1 MCRAKIQNSITE
13 GGLFGDIA
21 VLIHKGFPPDCGTCF
36 LAQCDQSL
44 FTQPEQP
51 GMSKATYVVTFPV
64 RTF

>member
-1 MCRAKIQNSITE
+1 MCHAKIQNSITE
-13 GGLFGDIA
+13 GGLFGDTA

>member
-1 MCRAKIQNSITE
+1 MCRAKVQNSITE
-13 GGLFGDIA
+13 GGSSGGIA
-21 VLIHKGFPPDCGTCF
+21 VFLHKEFQPDCGTCF